1 MPFPA
6 ASYDYATIALMRRA
20 LNDAW
25 RHAEEGNLAGW
36 ASDNEA
42 VRSEMAARIMGAANL
57 GERNVENLTVAA
69 LRAIDGRNVGKQT
82 APFKNL

>member
-6 ASYDYATIALMRRA
+6 GSYDFAVLALMRRA
-20 LNDAW
+20 FDDAW

-36 ASDNEA
+36 ARDDEA
-42 VRSEMAARIMGAANL
+42 VRREMAARIMGAANL

-69 LRAIDGRNVGKQT
+69 LRAIDGRHVGKQV
-82 APFKNL
+82 APVKFR